1 MKQRENAEAIMFSDD
16 PLQVYLTLIRQ
27 VPALDDVEESLCI
40 EHVRANDQQAEAP
53 RTRLVEAN
61 LQLVVSVA
69 ERYSSDRIHIL
80 DLIEKGNGGLLRAVE
95 SLHACC
101 PDSFAAH
108 AMKFILPAIA
118 EAASA

>member
-1 MKQRENAEAIMFSDD
+1 MKQRENAEAIMYSDE

-40 EHVRANDQQAEAP
+40 EHVRANDQQAEAS

-80 DLIEKGNGGLLRAVE
+80 DLIERATVACGARWRACMPAVQIRSLL
-95 SLHACC
+95 
-101 PDSFAAH
+101 
-108 AMKFILPAIA
+108 MQ
-118 EAASA
+118 